1 MIGLCWMVVYPL
13 FVLEMVSCCFGS
25 VCVVCR
31 GLCDVPFV
39 YVFQQCTVYSVQRIP
54 PLFRPGANVR
64 VFIEMGMEVFSVES
78 SSELQD
84 SRLRTNEFSWSCEML
99 VISILVE
106 SEDAFLALFT
116 LIRTH
121 FVVCIDRNKLK
132 NVR

>member
-1 MIGLCWMVVYPL
+1 MYGVLCSTNP
-13 FVLEMVSCCFGS
+13 
-25 VCVVCR
+25 
-31 GLCDVPFV
+31 PT
-39 YVFQQCTVYSVQRIP
+39 FQAMCQCTST
-54 PLFRPGANVR
+54 

>member
-1 MIGLCWMVVYPL
+1 MNFL
-13 FVLEMVSCCFGS
+13 FFNS
-25 VCVVCR
+25 VR
-31 GLCDVPFV
+31 
-39 YVFQQCTVYSVQRIP
+39 CTLY
-54 PLFRPGANVR
+54 RPGANVR

-84 SRLRTNEFSWSCEML
+84 SRLRTNEFSWYCEML

-116 LIRTH
+116 LIRAH